1 MTDVLVALGS
11 NVGNRIENLRLAV
24 EGLSVVLSNQ
34 AVSAVYTTDPI
45 GIHDQPCFLN
55 AALRGSTSLGFDRL
69 FFWAKTLEFAAGR
82 RPGLAQGPR
91 TLDIDIISVGE
102 RSVTTPRLNIPHSAY
117 AKRAFVLAPLA
128 DIAPNAILPN
138 QTKSLSQ
145 LDAHLGRVGVKYAY
159 PSSSITNTT
168 PIENV

>member
-1 MTDVLVALGS
+1 MTEVLVALGS
-11 NVGNRIENLRLAV
+11 NVGNRIQNLRVAV

-34 AVSAVYTTDPI
+34 AVSAVYTTEPI
-45 GIHDQPCFLN
+45 GIHDQPSFLN

-69 FFWAKTLEFAAGR
+69 FFWVKTLEFAAGR

-91 TLDIDIISVGE
+91 TLDIDIISYGDLL
-102 RSVTTPRLNIPHSAY
+102 VTTPRLNIPHSSY

-138 QTKSLSQ
+138 QTKSIGQ
-145 LDAHLGRVGVKYAY
+145 LDAHVGRAGVKYAY
-159 PSSSITNTT
+159 PSSSISNTT
-168 PIENV
+168 SIENV